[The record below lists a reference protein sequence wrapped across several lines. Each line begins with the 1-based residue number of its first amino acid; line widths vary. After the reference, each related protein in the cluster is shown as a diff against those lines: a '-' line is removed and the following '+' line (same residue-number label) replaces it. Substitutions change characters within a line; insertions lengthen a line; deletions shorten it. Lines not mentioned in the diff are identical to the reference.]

1 MRRVALHMMCGINN
15 GSFIKGS
22 SGSYSLLI
30 LLMTVL
36 PQTLFTFVCS
46 YLMTFPLFTTRHN
59 MSF

>member
-1 MRRVALHMMCGINN
+1 MMCGINN
-15 GSFIKGS
+15 GSFKKGS
-22 SGSYSLLI
+22 SGFYNLFV